1 MAYASEGVDW
11 NPAQSEDVNT
21 LSIYQSEVFE
31 DERIKTVIVTNDGVE
46 IMEIHRAGLSE
57 SDVLNDLQ
65 GRNYFQHLKGS
76 WSIVFEG
83 CPYVFQ
89 RDTFDAAITIAKEY
103 IYNRDSQSNFMD
115 LFD

>member
-1 MAYASEGVDW
+1 
-11 NPAQSEDVNT
+11 VNT
-21 LSIYQSEVFE
+21 LSIHHSEIFE
-31 DERIKTVIVTNDGVE
+31 DERIKTIILTDDGVE

-57 SDVLNDLQ
+57 SDVLKNLQ
-65 GRNYFQHLKGS
+65 DRNYFQHLKGS

-89 RDTFDAAITIAKEY
+89 RAKFDDAITIAQEY
-103 IYNRDSQSNFMD
+103 ISNRDDQSNFMD